1 MKKQRDSVLINK
13 IKNEKGDI
21 ATNTQRFIRT
31 YFKGLYS
38 TQLENLNKMGNFL
51 DRYHFPKLN
60 QDQVNYL
67 NTLTTP

>member
-13 IKNEKGDI
+13 IKKEKGDI

-31 YFKGLYS
+31 FFKGLYS

-51 DRYHFPKLN
+51 DR
-60 QDQVNYL
+60 
-67 NTLTTP
+67 